1 MTIMIKK
8 RNGRKEVLDI
18 TKIQKMTIEATA
30 GLEGVSQSELELD
43 SHIKFID
50 GMNSSDIQDALIK
63 TAVEKIDIDVP
74 NWTFVA
80 ARLFLY
86 DLYHRVGIATYGVKG
101 EAYRH
106 LKEYINFGIEA
117 GRIIPNLANG
127 YDLDDLNSYIDPSRD
142 FLFNYLGIKTLYDRY
157 LIKNSKGEPIE
168 LPQQMFMA
176 IAMFLAQNE
185 EKKQEKAKEF
195 YDVISK
201 FEVMLAT
208 PTLSNA
214 RTNRHQL
221 SSCYIGSSPDNIEGI
236 FDGYK
241 EMALLSKY
249 GGGIGWDWNQIRSL
263 GGSIDGHKSAAG
275 GTVPFL
281 KITNEIVRTAA
292 NTKDFAKMFRRS
304 YSEELNTN
312 TILEY
317 TIPLLKSALLSTKTA
332 ISIIDEQ
339 EHSKVEEKYQ
349 RVIVEESKTDDLYLM
364 IEKNI
369 LKLITQKLDLSKEY
383 FDLLSS
389 LRRLEK
395 IADRSVSIAS
405 LLQFAKLGGDIVQS

>member
-1 MTIMIKK
+1 MLKPYEEKLKLIKS
-8 RNGRKEVLDI
+8 EVEKLGLDI
-18 TKIQKMTIEATA
+18 VEALEVCLKALNERKIENLKNVE
-30 GLEGVSQSELELD
+30 VS
-43 SHIKFID
+43 
-50 GMNSSDIQDALIK
+50 
-63 TAVEKIDIDVP
+63 
-74 NWTFVA
+74 
-80 ARLFLY
+80 
-86 DLYHRVGIATYGVKG
+86 
-101 EAYRH
+101 
-106 LKEYINFGIEA
+106 
-117 GRIIPNLANG
+117 
-127 YDLDDLNSYIDPSRD
+127 
-142 FLFNYLGIKTLYDRY
+142 
-157 LIKNSKGEPIE
+157 
-168 LPQQMFMA
+168 
-176 IAMFLAQNE
+176 
-185 EKKQEKAKEF
+185 EKKFLVKSNEI
-195 YDVISK
+195 DNLIITT
-201 FEVMLAT
+201 LALYT
-208 PTLSNA
+208 PEA
-214 RTNRHQL
+214 RDLRR
-221 SSCYIGSSPDNIEGI
+221 
-236 FDGYK
+236 
-241 EMALLSKY
+241 MVA
-249 GGGIGWDWNQIRSL
+249 
-263 GGSIDGHKSAAG
+263 
-275 GTVPFL
+275 FL

-339 EHSKVEEKYQ
+339 VHSKVEEKYQ

>member
-1 MTIMIKK
+1 MLKPYEEKLKLIKS
-8 RNGRKEVLDI
+8 EVEKLGLDI
-18 TKIQKMTIEATA
+18 VEALEVCLKALNERKIENLKNVE
-30 GLEGVSQSELELD
+30 VS
-43 SHIKFID
+43 
-50 GMNSSDIQDALIK
+50 
-63 TAVEKIDIDVP
+63 
-74 NWTFVA
+74 
-80 ARLFLY
+80 
-86 DLYHRVGIATYGVKG
+86 
-101 EAYRH
+101 
-106 LKEYINFGIEA
+106 
-117 GRIIPNLANG
+117 
-127 YDLDDLNSYIDPSRD
+127 
-142 FLFNYLGIKTLYDRY
+142 
-157 LIKNSKGEPIE
+157 
-168 LPQQMFMA
+168 
-176 IAMFLAQNE
+176 
-185 EKKQEKAKEF
+185 EKKFLVKSNEI
-195 YDVISK
+195 DNLIITT
-201 FEVMLAT
+201 LALYT
-208 PTLSNA
+208 PEA
-214 RTNRHQL
+214 RDLRR
-221 SSCYIGSSPDNIEGI
+221 
-236 FDGYK
+236 
-241 EMALLSKY
+241 MVA
-249 GGGIGWDWNQIRSL
+249 
-263 GGSIDGHKSAAG
+263 
-275 GTVPFL
+275 FL

-405 LLQFAKLGGDIVQS
+405 LLQFAKLGGDIFQS

>member
-1 MTIMIKK
+1 MLKPYEDKLKLIKS
-8 RNGRKEVLDI
+8 EVEKLGLDI
-18 TKIQKMTIEATA
+18 VEALEVCLKALNERKIENLKNVE
-30 GLEGVSQSELELD
+30 VSEK
-43 SHIKFID
+43 KF
-50 GMNSSDIQDALIK
+50 LIK
-63 TAVEKIDIDVP
+63 SNEIDNLIITTLALYTPEARDLRRM
-74 NWTFVA
+74 VA
-80 ARLFLY
+80 
-86 DLYHRVGIATYGVKG
+86 
-101 EAYRH
+101 
-106 LKEYINFGIEA
+106 
-117 GRIIPNLANG
+117 
-127 YDLDDLNSYIDPSRD
+127 
-142 FLFNYLGIKTLYDRY
+142 
-157 LIKNSKGEPIE
+157 
-168 LPQQMFMA
+168 
-176 IAMFLAQNE
+176 
-185 EKKQEKAKEF
+185 
-195 YDVISK
+195 
-201 FEVMLAT
+201 
-208 PTLSNA
+208 
-214 RTNRHQL
+214 
-221 SSCYIGSSPDNIEGI
+221 
-236 FDGYK
+236 
-241 EMALLSKY
+241 
-249 GGGIGWDWNQIRSL
+249 
-263 GGSIDGHKSAAG
+263 
-275 GTVPFL
+275 FL

>member
-1 MTIMIKK
+1 MLKPYEEKLKLIKSDVEK
-8 RNGRKEVLDI
+8 LGLDI
-18 TKIQKMTIEATA
+18 VEALEVCLKALNERKIENLKNVE
-30 GLEGVSQSELELD
+30 VS
-43 SHIKFID
+43 
-50 GMNSSDIQDALIK
+50 
-63 TAVEKIDIDVP
+63 
-74 NWTFVA
+74 
-80 ARLFLY
+80 
-86 DLYHRVGIATYGVKG
+86 
-101 EAYRH
+101 
-106 LKEYINFGIEA
+106 
-117 GRIIPNLANG
+117 
-127 YDLDDLNSYIDPSRD
+127 
-142 FLFNYLGIKTLYDRY
+142 
-157 LIKNSKGEPIE
+157 
-168 LPQQMFMA
+168 
-176 IAMFLAQNE
+176 
-185 EKKQEKAKEF
+185 EKKFLVKSNEI
-195 YDVISK
+195 DNLIITT
-201 FEVMLAT
+201 LALYT
-208 PTLSNA
+208 PEA
-214 RTNRHQL
+214 RDLRR
-221 SSCYIGSSPDNIEGI
+221 
-236 FDGYK
+236 
-241 EMALLSKY
+241 MVA
-249 GGGIGWDWNQIRSL
+249 
-263 GGSIDGHKSAAG
+263 
-275 GTVPFL
+275 FL

>member
-1 MTIMIKK
+1 MLKPYEEKLKLIKS
-8 RNGRKEVLDI
+8 EVEKLGLDI
-18 TKIQKMTIEATA
+18 VEALEVCLKALNERKIENLKNVE
-30 GLEGVSQSELELD
+30 VS
-43 SHIKFID
+43 
-50 GMNSSDIQDALIK
+50 
-63 TAVEKIDIDVP
+63 
-74 NWTFVA
+74 
-80 ARLFLY
+80 
-86 DLYHRVGIATYGVKG
+86 
-101 EAYRH
+101 
-106 LKEYINFGIEA
+106 
-117 GRIIPNLANG
+117 
-127 YDLDDLNSYIDPSRD
+127 
-142 FLFNYLGIKTLYDRY
+142 
-157 LIKNSKGEPIE
+157 
-168 LPQQMFMA
+168 
-176 IAMFLAQNE
+176 
-185 EKKQEKAKEF
+185 EKKFLVKSNEI
-195 YDVISK
+195 DNLIITT
-201 FEVMLAT
+201 LALYT
-208 PTLSNA
+208 PEA
-214 RTNRHQL
+214 RDLRR
-221 SSCYIGSSPDNIEGI
+221 
-236 FDGYK
+236 
-241 EMALLSKY
+241 MVA
-249 GGGIGWDWNQIRSL
+249 
-263 GGSIDGHKSAAG
+263 
-275 GTVPFL
+275 FL
-281 KITNEIVRTAA
+281 KITNEMIRTAA